1 MLEALSTSPLY
12 IHILLGWPRRL
23 LCPEQKDYSLLFLLS
38 VRLFGMTRIARSAAD
53 PELNLLA
60 RGLRDLVWLTTLDQ
74 DELNEAQEMGANVDA
89 RRRHVYPLPDYKS
102 WAVRTYLGGANRT
115 IGVYKPRLAS
125 EIWPAL
131 RFADMA
137 AMYFW
142 QHKVRGAHEPGDM
155 ELNFSV
161 DRAKT
166 DLEMEDHAVALLR
179 RIEAHLVEIGAIV
192 SSEEIQHQ
200 RTMRKELWRKQRTVS
215 NTVLEVCEV
224 LETAMQRLEK
234 GLSGQMEANTKEI
247 ARLNSVIELLLTR
260 LPAGQL
266 NTITVTPWQSQ
277 GAPSPTNLPPEYQPP
292 LVTYGIPPQTVAL
305 PPQNIF
311 PQTTCGDGSG
321 PAPL

>member
-1 MLEALSTSPLY
+1 VLEALSTSPLY

-115 IGVYKPRLAS
+115 IGVYKPYRAS

-142 QHKVRGAHEPGDM
+142 QHKVRGAHEPSDM

-192 SSEEIQHQ
+192 SSEEMQHQ

-277 GAPSPTNLPPEYQPP
+277 APSPTNLPPEYQPP

>member
-1 MLEALSTSPLY
+1 VLEALSTSPLY

-115 IGVYKPRLAS
+115 IGVYKPYPRAS

-142 QHKVRGAHEPGDM
+142 QHKVRGAHEPSDM

-192 SSEEIQHQ
+192 SSEEMQHQ

-277 GAPSPTNLPPEYQPP
+277 GALSPTNLPPEYQPP
-292 LVTYGIPPQTVAL
+292 LVTYGIPLQTV
-305 PPQNIF
+305 
-311 PQTTCGDGSG
+311 TTCGDGSG

>member
-1 MLEALSTSPLY
+1 
-12 IHILLGWPRRL
+12 
-23 LCPEQKDYSLLFLLS
+23 
-38 VRLFGMTRIARSAAD
+38 MTRIARSAAD

-115 IGVYKPRLAS
+115 IGVYKPYPRAS

-142 QHKVRGAHEPGDM
+142 QHKVRGAHEPSDM

-192 SSEEIQHQ
+192 SSEEMQHQ

-277 GAPSPTNLPPEYQPP
+277 GALSPTNMPPGYQPP
-292 LVTYGIPPQTVAL
+292 LVTYGIPPQTVAI
-305 PPQNIF
+305 PPQTVTIS
-311 PQTTCGDGSG
+311 PQNTCGDGSG

>member
-1 MLEALSTSPLY
+1 
-12 IHILLGWPRRL
+12 
-23 LCPEQKDYSLLFLLS
+23 
-38 VRLFGMTRIARSAAD
+38 MTRIARSAAD

-115 IGVYKPRLAS
+115 IGVYKPYPRAS

-142 QHKVRGAHEPGDM
+142 QHKVRGAHEPSDM

-192 SSEEIQHQ
+192 YSEEMQHQ

-277 GAPSPTNLPPEYQPP
+277 GAPSPANLPPEYQPP
-292 LVTYGIPPQTVAL
+292 LVTYGIPPQTVGPL